1 MFLGVPS
8 PMKSVE
14 APVVG
19 VYRENL
25 DLAEPRLKGRTDEAP
40 SDALRGVVLEQLPH
54 VPLGGSGAC
63 GRSDEIDAPLSAS
76 ARYTQVVH
84 PSTRTTLGG
93 PTPATIETEPALHRI
108 AVSQI
113 RLDGE
118 GRRYYRKRLLAAD
131 SNTEALRCPRRR
143 LARVVF
149 QILKTNAQPATG
161 LHPAA
166 ADIGE
171 TMTYT
176 PGRVMLTGAAGRIGR
191 AITPLLPANWDV
203 QRTDLTASDCI
214 SAFDIGN
221 ADACRAAF
229 VGADAV
235 VHLAAVPDPEA
246 SWEQLLPANVVGVY
260 EVAQAAVSC
269 RVRRLVLASSL
280 HAVSGMPDQTQA
292 RVGDRP
298 RPGNL
303 YGATKAWAEAIGAW
317 VAATTPTS
325 VVALRIGYFAP
336 QPPDAETVP
345 AREISAW
352 LSPRDAAEVVR
363 AAVEAVGF
371 NFVIANGISANR
383 YCRADLKETMHQ
395 LGYRPIDDAWRS
407 P

>member
-1 MFLGVPS
+1 L
-8 PMKSVE
+8 
-14 APVVG
+14 
-19 VYRENL
+19 
-25 DLAEPRLKGRTDEAP
+25 
-40 SDALRGVVLEQLPH
+40 
-54 VPLGGSGAC
+54 
-63 GRSDEIDAPLSAS
+63 
-76 ARYTQVVH
+76 
-84 PSTRTTLGG
+84 
-93 PTPATIETEPALHRI
+93 
-108 AVSQI
+108 
-113 RLDGE
+113 
-118 GRRYYRKRLLAAD
+118 
-131 SNTEALRCPRRR
+131 
-143 LARVVF
+143 
-149 QILKTNAQPATG
+149 
-161 LHPAA
+161 
-166 ADIGE
+166 
-171 TMTYT
+171 
-176 PGRVMLTGAAGRIGR
+176 
-191 AITPLLPANWDV
+191 
-203 QRTDLTASDCI
+203 
-214 SAFDIGN
+214 
-221 ADACRAAF
+221 
-229 VGADAV
+229 ADAV

-292 RVGDRP
+292 RVGDPP